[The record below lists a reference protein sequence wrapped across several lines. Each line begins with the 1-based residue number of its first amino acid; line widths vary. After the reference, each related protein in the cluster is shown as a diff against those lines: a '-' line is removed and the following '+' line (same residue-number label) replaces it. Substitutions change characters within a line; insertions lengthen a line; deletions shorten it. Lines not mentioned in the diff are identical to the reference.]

1 MKRRPAGGAGS
12 APWSGGFWPHPGFLG
27 YPAGR
32 DAFRRSRVAV
42 LPVPYEATACYGTGT
57 RFGPDAIIAASKQIE
72 PYDPRTGRDD
82 AQSLGFIT
90 MPPLCPDVSGPERM
104 IAAIAAAA
112 APLHRAGKF
121 VLGLGGEHTVT
132 VGLVRAAARRW
143 PGLCIVQVDAHADLR
158 RSYQGSRFSH
168 ACAAARAM
176 EELGARPAGARL
188 VQVGIRN
195 VSADEDAVRKAAGQR
210 IRTFWAEEVLA
221 DASGAWLTEL
231 SALVR
236 GREVYLSVDVD
247 GLDPAIMPATGTPE
261 PGGLLWQHAA
271 ALVEAVSA
279 AGRLVA
285 ADVVELAPAPGFHA
299 PDFLSARLAYLIAR
313 RALLR

>member
-1 MKRRPAGGAGS
+1 
-12 APWSGGFWPHPGFLG
+12 
-27 YPAGR
+27 
-32 DAFRRSRVAV
+32 VAV
-42 LPVPYEATACYGTGT
+42 LPVPYEGTTCYGAGT

-72 PYDPRTGRDD
+72 PYDPRTGRDQ
-82 AQSLGFIT
+82 AESLGFT
-90 MPPLCPDVSGPERM
+90 TLPPLCPDVSGPERM
-104 IAAIAAAA
+104 VAAIAAAA

-143 PGLCIVQVDAHADLR
+143 PALCIVQVDAHADLR

-176 EELGARPAGARL
+176 EELGAGPAGARL

-195 VSADEDAVRKAAGQR
+195 ISGGEDAVRKAAGRR

-221 DASGAWLTEL
+221 DSAGAWLAEL
-231 SALVR
+231 AALVR
-236 GREVYLSVDVD
+236 GRDVYLSVDVD

-261 PGGLLWQHAA
+261 PGGLLWQHAT
-271 ALVEAVSA
+271 ALVETVSA

-285 ADVVELAPAPGFHA
+285 ADVVELAPVPGLHA
-299 PDFLSARLAYLIAR
+299 PDFLAAKLAYLIAC
-313 RALLR
+313 RARLR